1 MADIHVLISFIIY
14 LFIMMGVGWYFY
26 YRTRTPSDY
35 ILAGRGLNSWVTAL
49 SAQASDMSGWLLM
62 GLPGVAYLSGM
73 EASWIALGLAV
84 GTFLNWKFIAR
95 ELRIDTIKMNDSI
108 TLPQYF
114 ENKFNDKSH
123 LLRMVSSLF
132 ILVFFLIYTS
142 SGFVAGAK
150 LFSAVFD
157 INYHMALI
165 ISVVVII
172 TYTFLGGFSAVS
184 WTDFI
189 QGILMFLAVVIV
201 PVTGIIIS
209 GGISVSVANLKS
221 LLPGAF
227 NPFTDYLG
235 KPLGWI
241 TIVSSLA
248 WGLGYFGQPHI
259 LARFMA
265 IKNAGKIKFSSRIAM
280 TWVIV
285 SLTAAILIG
294 MVGRQYFTY
303 TLQDA
308 EKVFIE
314 LIASYIP
321 PMVSGI
327 FLSAILAAIM
337 STADS
342 QLLVTSSSLTED
354 LFQFLSRKKIGD
366 TMKLG
371 LSRVGVILVAILAL
385 TIAWNPNSMVL
396 DLVAYA
402 WAGFGASFG
411 PAIILSLY
419 WQKANKQGILS
430 GMIAGGITVLVW
442 KQTGGGIF
450 NLYEIIPGFLVSL
463 LVSLIVS
470 QLYHKKEW

>member
-327 FLSAILAAIM
+327 FLSTILAAIM